1 MTLSSKVSTRDTY
14 MEIQSILEAYSLY
27 PHKGLKDDM
36 HSQSSMNKINQEWVE
51 KKLSASQDA
60 VPVAVILLGLD
71 AVPVVLLSL
80 DAVPDAFLLL
90 GLDTD
95 PSAVVL
101 LGTTCYFAGVFLL
114 RRDPDSM
121 PSTNILIRDRPKLDL
136 QI

>member
-95 PSAVVL
+95 PSASSSWAQRA
-101 LGTTCYFAGVFLL
+101 TL
-114 RRDPDSM
+114 RASSSYGATLTPM
-121 PSTNILIRDRPKLDL
+121 PSTNILIRDRRN
-136 QI
+136 